1 MEPSETIDEGPAGEG
16 SKRTERR
23 RHRRYSSDLFA
34 RVVVHQ
40 RNSMVRGEMLDISE
54 SGCFVMTRAFLRLE
68 RDSEADIQ
76 FKFKNVDYR
85 TSAVVVNIQ
94 PGKGVGLKFSFA
106 DAQTAEAFLALSTV
120 LSAAASPA
128 QA

>member
-1 MEPSETIDEGPAGEG
+1 
-16 SKRTERR
+16 
-23 RHRRYSSDLFA
+23 
-34 RVVVHQ
+34 
-40 RNSMVRGEMLDISE
+40 
-54 SGCFVMTRAFLRLE
+54 
-68 RDSEADIQ
+68 
-76 FKFKNVDYR
+76 
-85 TSAVVVNIQ
+85 VVVNIQ